1 MTKYFFVFCFWGKPL
16 KRMIGKVSDLNKC
29 RIMSIIILDRNIHR
43 TRLRFVRT
51 SFLVVSLG
59 ACPAILSTWI
69 ISWEYFSASFLGEF
83 FSLFLGGSGTLG
95 HRTSKALLNRHLE
108 DLLHHFLPKHKRI
121 QLKTK
126 LDFKFIE
133 SQPKKVVIVVVVHF
147 VRWSCCC
154 CCCCCYCWSKLSQ
167 W

>member
-1 MTKYFFVFCFWGKPL
+1 
-16 KRMIGKVSDLNKC
+16 
-29 RIMSIIILDRNIHR
+29 MSIIMLDRNIHR
-43 TRLRFVRT
+43 TKLRFVRT

-133 SQPKKVVIVVVVHF
+133 SQPKKVVIVVVVKIKPILC
-147 VRWSCCC
+147 SILIK
-154 CCCCCYCWSKLSQ
+154 YC
-167 W
+167 